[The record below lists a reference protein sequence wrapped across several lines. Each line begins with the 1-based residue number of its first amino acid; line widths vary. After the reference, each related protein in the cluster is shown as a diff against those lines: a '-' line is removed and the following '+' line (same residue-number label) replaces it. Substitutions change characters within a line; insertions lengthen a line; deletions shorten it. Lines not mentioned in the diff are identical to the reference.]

1 MISALTLT
9 AFTAATVLPA
19 ATDAPVRLI
28 TKHGVELRADEDV
41 FMLFAALNAL
51 GYGEETRR
59 KGPPLRAPV
68 FHEIRIDV
76 RDALRDVH
84 KKGGTAGIRKMFEN
98 NPAEIETYLQAI
110 LAGDKPKLPRAAQK
124 LKGALAPLDQFR
136 KEAELAALF
145 DKIAEEQRN
154 HGATLKKNVEQD
166 FAEAQG
172 LLGAKELRAPLSLV
186 VVPNPLDGHDVVRR
200 LRVGDTRYLIVGP
213 GFETARRNVLEAG
226 LRPIIAGYVKQAW
239 SDARRYK
246 KHWDSLKTSRRIT
259 RRFANGEAYLTEA
272 LTRAVAYRVR
282 VGKRTR
288 DTDEDFIDEQAK
300 DGIRWARAALKL
312 LDDAGRG
319 SFAEQLPKLIA
330 KSSP

>member
-41 FMLFAALNAL
+41 FVLFAALNAL
-51 GYGEETRR
+51 GYAEETRR

-68 FHEIRIDV
+68 FHDIRIEV
-76 RDALRDVH
+76 RDALRAVH
-84 KKGGTAGIRKMFEN
+84 KKGGTAGIRKMFEK
-98 NPAEIETYLQAI
+98 NPAEIEVYLQAI
-110 LAGDKPKLPRAAQK
+110 LAEGRAKLPKRARK
-124 LKGALAPLDQFR
+124 LKSALGALQEFR
-136 KEAELAALF
+136 NKAELASLF
-145 DKIAEEQRN
+145 DKIAEEQRK
-154 HGATLKKNVEQD
+154 HSVKLKGLVEQD
-166 FAEAQG
+166 FVEAKK
-172 LLGAKELRAPLSLV
+172 LLGASSLRAPLSLV

-213 GFETARRNVLEAG
+213 GFGTARRSILEAG
-226 LRPIIAGYVKQAW
+226 LRPVIGEYVKAAW
-239 SDARRYK
+239 KGARRYR

-259 RRFANGEAYLTEA
+259 RRFPNGQAYLTEA
-272 LTRAVAYRVR
+272 LTAATAYRVR
-282 VGKRTR
+282 VKRRTR

-300 DGIRWARAALKL
+300 DGIRWARAALKI

-319 SFAEQLPKLIA
+319 PLKDQLPRLLA